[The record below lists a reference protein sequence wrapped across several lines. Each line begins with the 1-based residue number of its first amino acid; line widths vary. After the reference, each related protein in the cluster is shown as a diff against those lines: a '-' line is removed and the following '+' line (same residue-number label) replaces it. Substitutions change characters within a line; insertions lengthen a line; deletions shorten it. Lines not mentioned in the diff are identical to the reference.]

1 MLHLRVTASSR
12 LCSLICQCSFSE
24 LPSFSRLR
32 LPLFASNSMVHDG
45 VGWVCVG
52 KVETAIV
59 PLVPAVATESSP
71 CLTLSLGRRP
81 GWELWYRNPRVCFRD
96 LRYVIWN
103 SVPSRI
109 IACMMMARRLASA
122 TLAFLI
128 VERAPIASAH
138 VFSLRGPAHLV
149 NITLAA
155 S

>member
-1 MLHLRVTASSR
+1 M
-12 LCSLICQCSFSE
+12 FS
-24 LPSFSRLR
+24 
-32 LPLFASNSMVHDG
+32 SNSMVHDG

-59 PLVPAVATESSP
+59 PWVPAVATESSP
-71 CLTLSLGRRP
+71 CLTPSLGRRP

-96 LRYVIWN
+96 LRYAIWN

-109 IACMMMARRLASA
+109 IACMTMARRLASA

-128 VERAPIASAH
+128 VERAPMANAH
-138 VFSLRGPAHLV
+138 VLSLRVPAHLV
-149 NITLAA
+149 SITLAA

>member
-1 MLHLRVTASSR
+1 MMGWAGCVSARWKPQSCRWFRLLLQNRRRVSRPPSDVVPDGSSGIGI
-12 LCSLICQCSFSE
+12 LAF
-24 LPSFSRLR
+24 
-32 LPLFASNSMVHDG
+32 
-45 VGWVCVG
+45 
-52 KVETAIV
+52 
-59 PLVPAVATESSP
+59 
-71 CLTLSLGRRP
+71 
-81 GWELWYRNPRVCFRD
+81 FRD